1 MSKPKKIRIT
11 QTGSSIRRTRDQLQT
26 LVGLGLGK
34 LHRSREHLATPEIMG
49 MVRKVQHMVQVEE
62 IKA

>member
-34 LHRSREHLATPEIMG
+34 LHRSREYLATPEIMG